1 MFDTLKLQA
10 YTLQPN
16 IELEVYCYQYPQ
28 QWIESF
34 QTVNLLLGKDKRHLP
49 FKKIKEFLYS
59 WDPNILFVNDFTNTY
74 RQNTWILSRKPID
87 ESTVI
92 AIFKMC
98 LQITIDLIKN
108 PYTKEAFENWI
119 NNLDEIIE
127 LKLIM
132 KRIPLT
138 TNEGTIHENNL
149 AFEVLPRF
157 IYQQLESKPLVLGDQ
172 TLSFIPTHNGMLSE
186 PNLLCYS
193 TKNSKY
199 YYSIRLI
206 ANIQTTPHQCTPMIQ
221 FKFSITRWMNYKLPL
236 YSRNE
241 SNTSVYAH
249 LDNRLVKIEIV
260 KKNNQLFWEP
270 SEHEMYNAVYIG
282 QPLPAINELVNRPNS
297 FNNFYVSH
305 RLEFGNIAVGAGESM
320 HDRYILNDWITSEL
334 DELIK
339 PFASVLKSKSVIGQN
354 SKKRIKDNL
363 ENIEKVHEVLAK
375 VTGQKQLFIEVLYIG
390 EQEELI
396 NLVKQNLEMVLGVGE
411 GEFTSEHIKISI
423 SYSRQNELLS
433 SLDETKK
440 EKDRHEERI
449 QQIQQTIHK
458 STGLTACLVLLPFI
472 NEEGHSYYK
481 EKEDPKKAIRAGLAT
496 TGRLSQFIDSMNP
509 KSPEY
514 RVKVAIHDLLRQLGY
529 IDPFETNK
537 FETVN
542 YDTTISALHIVNFK
556 RTPYG
561 NTKRA
566 VVYIVRKANQGP
578 VLVECPALW
587 NGQKYYWEASLAFQ
601 EIATV
606 EGFKKFNP
614 ERVIGDIKNKIYELS
629 YKKDQPHLLLLFSD
643 GVTRKEWPF
652 ITDKNLSSINKEELY
667 TLKSIWFEKGKE
679 NEGLT
684 FTDENQLRLVRVRVN
699 DEVPDYLTPKKENGE
714 YQSKK
719 GLFSLNE
726 VFYSLGEKPL
736 DAHYANTLYSNN
748 SKLLMQN
755 ANKPLKFSNIVELY
769 PIHLNKEDNPEEWI
783 SLTHNYRVFAHQ
795 YKGTLKA
802 PLLLHMAKQL
812 EEYIY

>member
-16 IELEVYCYQYPQ
+16 IELEVYCYNYPQ
-28 QWIESF
+28 QWIDSF
-34 QTVNLLLGKDKRHLP
+34 QSVNILLGKDKKYLP

-59 WDPNILFVNDFTNTY
+59 WDSNILFVNDFTNTY
-74 RQNTWILSRKPID
+74 RENTWILSRKPID
-87 ESTVI
+87 DGTVI

-98 LQITIDLIKN
+98 IQITIDLIKSH
-108 PYTKEAFENWI
+108 YTREALEYWI
-119 NNLDEIIE
+119 NNLEETIVI
-127 LKLIM
+127 KPVM
-132 KRIPLT
+132 KKVPLT
-138 TNEGTIHENNL
+138 TDEGTIHENNL
-149 AFEVLPRF
+149 AFEVLPRY
-157 IYQQLESKPLVLGDQ
+157 IYQQLESKPLILGDK

-186 PNLLCYS
+186 PNSLYYNTKKS
-193 TKNSKY
+193 TC

-206 ANIQTTPHQCTPMIQ
+206 VQIQTTPHHRTPMLQ
-221 FKFSITRWMNYKLPL
+221 FKFSIARWMNYKLPL
-236 YSRNE
+236 NSWNE

-249 LDNRLVKIEIV
+249 LDNRLVKLEIV
-260 KKNNQLFWEP
+260 KKDKQLIWEP
-270 SEHEMYNAVYIG
+270 AQQEMFNAVYIG
-282 QPLPAINELVNRPNS
+282 QPLPDINEIVQRPND
-297 FNNFYVSH
+297 FINFYVSH

-320 HDRYILNDWITSEL
+320 HDRYILNEWIINEL
-334 DELIK
+334 GEIIQPIL
-339 PFASVLKSKSVIGQN
+339 PVLKSKSVIGQN
-354 SKKRIKDNL
+354 SKKRIKENL

-375 VTGQKQLFIEVLYIG
+375 AIGQRQLNIEVLYIG

-396 NLVKQNLEMVLGVGE
+396 NLIKQNLEMVLGVGE
-411 GEFTSEHIKISI
+411 GVFTSDFLKISI

-433 SLDETKK
+433 SLNETKK

-449 QQIQQTIHK
+449 QQVQQTIHK
-458 STGLTACLVLLPFI
+458 ASGVTACLVLLPYI
-472 NEEGHSYYK
+472 NEEGHLYFK
-481 EKEDPKKAIRAGLAT
+481 VKEDPKKSIRAGLAT
-496 TGRLSQFIDSMNP
+496 TGRLSQFIDSTNP
-509 KSPEY
+509 ISPDY

-537 FETVN
+537 FEMIN
-542 YDTTISALHIVNFK
+542 YDTSISALHIINFK
-556 RTPYG
+556 KTPYG

-566 VVYIVRKANQGP
+566 VVYIIRKANQGP

-587 NGQKYYWEASLAFQ
+587 NGQKYYWEACLAFQ
-601 EIATV
+601 EVATV
-606 EGFKKFNP
+606 EGFKKFKP
-614 ERVIGDIKNKIYELS
+614 DRVISDLKNKIYELS
-629 YKKDQPHLLLLFSD
+629 YKKDEPNLLLIFGD
-643 GVTRKEWPF
+643 GITRKEWPF
-652 ITDKNLSSINKEELY
+652 ITDKNLSSIDKEAMY
-667 TLKSIWFEKGKE
+667 TLQSIWFEKGKV

-684 FTDENQLRLVRVRVN
+684 FANDNQLRIVRVRVN
-699 DEVPDYLTPKKENGE
+699 DEVPDYLTPKKENGD

-719 GLFSLNE
+719 GLFSLND

-755 ANKPLKFSNIVELY
+755 PNKPMKLSNLVELY

-802 PLLLHMAKQL
+802 PLLLHMAVQL